1 MGVVIRMVRCFNTIF
16 MAAVVLLFVRTACS
30 EDIGHATAHAH
41 VVVSS
46 NISVVALTPNVD
58 LGTVQVGTFPG
69 VIVFRVD
76 ANVEMVS
83 LWCVGTSLYKGNDP
97 RDPQVAPIVLYRD
110 GGARLE
116 PTSAAPIQGGSTV
129 APFLETVDFNGFT
142 GWISDRIAFESSQP
156 GYFSQDVI
164 LTLTWDQPDPEKPR
178 GEYSG
183 WVILWASVSQ
193 V

>member
-1 MGVVIRMVRCFNTIF
+1 MGVAVRMIRCITSSVLGVGLLALIC
-16 MAAVVLLFVRTACS
+16 AAAA

-41 VVVSS
+41 VVV
-46 NISVVALTPNVD
+46 NPNLAVVALTPNVD

-76 ANVEMVS
+76 ANVETIS
-83 LWCVGTSLYKGNDP
+83 LWCVGTYLYQGNDP
-97 RDPQVAPIVLYRD
+97 RGPQIEPIGLFRD
-110 GGARLE
+110 GGARFE
-116 PTSAAPIQGGSTV
+116 PTSANPIQGGSNV

-164 LTLTWDQPDPEKPR
+164 LTLSWDQPDPEKPR
-178 GEYSG
+178 GEYAG